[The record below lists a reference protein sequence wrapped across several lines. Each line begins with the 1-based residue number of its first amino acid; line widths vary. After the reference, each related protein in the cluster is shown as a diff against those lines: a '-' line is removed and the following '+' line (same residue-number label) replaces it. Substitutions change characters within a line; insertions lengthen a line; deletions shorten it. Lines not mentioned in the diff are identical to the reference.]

1 MSDFNYDENAP
12 YNPQK
17 LRVPLPAAV
26 APERLRSGHSLVQ
39 RQQKIVQTKLKSADA
54 HMLEYFT
61 DMTFDQHKGRIK
73 SYMSIRSDKQKK
85 SRWLEELAKEF
96 DNTLSKIEPNPYSSR
111 YYSSDGVK
119 LLAVYANQF
128 PDQPPPRRS
137 VKEQLGLSH
146 MLEAQSK
153 GTSIHNN
160 GVPPSTIQQV
170 WHETQALLAV
180 VPPEP
185 YQPSNDKRHLLK
197 DGLDKQTA
205 YYHRHCGLN
214 GDEDVQGEP
223 KGVLHIADC
232 WTALGHPDGPMTPT
246 RRAYHDV
253 GGAQGPMA
261 IQHWYE
267 VTPEFGNLLS
277 SVFKQEWPDKWEEA
291 MKCFK
296 AGKWQAANPGPW

>member
-1 MSDFNYDENAP
+1 MSDFNYNENAP
-12 YNPQK
+12 YNPQLIQK

-26 APERLRSGHSLVQ
+26 ASERLRSGHSLVQ

-73 SYMSIRSDKQKK
+73 SYMSIQSDKQKK

-96 DNTLSKIEPNPYSSR
+96 DDTLFWLCMPTNFLISH
-111 YYSSDGVK
+111 
-119 LLAVYANQF
+119 
-128 PDQPPPRRS
+128 RR
-137 VKEQLGLSH
+137 G
-146 MLEAQSK
+146 
-153 GTSIHNN
+153 
-160 GVPPSTIQQV
+160 
-170 WHETQALLAV
+170 

-205 YYHRHCGLN
+205 YYHHHCGLN

-291 MKCFK
+291 MKRFK
-296 AGKWQAANPGPW
+296 AANPGPWVGKAIVYKLTSSIHPDEEDAEECPT